1 MPEEKKSAMTANDY
15 WKQFTA
21 ETETGADKSD
31 LTITP
36 EGFSF
41 LVLHLI
47 TGAAERMPY
56 EEWKKRK
63 HLLTDML
70 DQLDEH
76 YQTLEVKPA

>member
-1 MPEEKKSAMTANDY
+1 MPEEKKATMKANDY

-21 ETETGADKSD
+21 ETETGTDD
-31 LTITP
+31 LAITP

-63 HLLTDML
+63 LLLTDML
-70 DQLDEH
+70 DQLDEN
-76 YQTLEVKPA
+76 YQTLEVKQA

>member
-1 MPEEKKSAMTANDY
+1 MPEEKKATMMANDY
-15 WKQFTA
+15 WQKFTA
-21 ETETGADKSD
+21 ETEPGTDKSD
-31 LTITP
+31 LAITP

-56 EEWKKRK
+56 EKWKERK

-76 YQTLEVKPA
+76 YQTLEVKQA